1 MATGSS
7 ILERLKPRASRR
19 AHLVLAAVMWSGVG
33 TGLSTAG
40 AIWLLRSES
49 RRIPLLFVLAA
60 ALGLAKGLFVLR
72 RTARRMT
79 KRIIERGDG
88 RCIGGFL
95 SWPTWLF
102 VLGMMALGQ
111 ILRRLDLPLEWLG
124 VIYLAVGVALA
135 GSSLFIWRAVPCEAS
150 DDSAA

>member
-1 MATGSS
+1 
-7 ILERLKPRASRR
+7 
-19 AHLVLAAVMWSGVG
+19 MWSTVG
-33 TGLSTAG
+33 AGLATAG
-40 AIWLLRSES
+40 AVWLLRSDS

-60 ALGLAKGLFVLR
+60 TLGLTKGLLVLR
-72 RTARRMT
+72 RAARRIT
-79 KRIIERGDG
+79 SRIIKRGDG

-102 VLGMMALGQ
+102 VLGMIALGQ

-135 GSSLFIWRAVPCEAS
+135 GSSLFIWRAALRETSP
-150 DDSAA
+150 DSPA